1 MNESMSFDL
10 ELEQLADYEFKV
22 KFDWPGVDELLLDEP
37 APLGGSKGPN
47 AARLIAAGVANCLSA
62 SLVFC
67 LQGKF
72 KQPIGPLRTRVHG
85 ELVRNDKGRL
95 RIGRFD
101 VTIRLADDASSVQHM
116 DRCLA
121 QFEDFCVV
129 TESVRH
135 GIAVGVRVV
144 DAKGAEVFAAAA

>member
-1 MNESMSFDL
+1 MSESLAFDL
-10 ELEQLADYEFKV
+10 ELVQLADYEFKV

-37 APLGGSKGPN
+37 APLGGAKGPN

-72 KQPIGPLRTRVHG
+72 KQPIGPLHTKVRG

-95 RIGRFD
+95 RIGRLD
-101 VTIRLADDASSVQHM
+101 VTVQLAQDAAAVQHLQ
-116 DRCLA
+116 RCLD

-144 DAKGAEVFAAAA
+144 DASGAQVFAAG

>member
-1 MNESMSFDL
+1 
-10 ELEQLADYEFKV
+10 
-22 KFDWPGVDELLLDEP
+22 
-37 APLGGSKGPN
+37 
-47 AARLIAAGVANCLSA
+47 
-62 SLVFC
+62 VFC

-85 ELVRNDKGRL
+85 ELVRNDQGRL

>member
-1 MNESMSFDL
+1 MSESLAFEL
-10 ELEQLADYEFKV
+10 ELVQLADYEFKV

-37 APLGGSKGPN
+37 APLGGAKGPN

-72 KQPIGPLRTRVHG
+72 KQPIGPLHTKVRG

-95 RIGRFD
+95 RIGRLD
-101 VTIRLADDASSVQHM
+101 VTVQLAQDAAAVQHLQ
-116 DRCLA
+116 RCLD

-144 DAKGAEVFAAAA
+144 DASGAQVFAAG

>member
-1 MNESMSFDL
+1 MSESLAFDL
-10 ELEQLADYEFKV
+10 ELVQLADYEFKV

-37 APLGGSKGPN
+37 APLGGAKGPN

-72 KQPIGPLRTRVHG
+72 KQPIGPLHTKVRG
-85 ELVRNDKGRL
+85 ELVRNDRGRL
-95 RIGRFD
+95 RIGRLD
-101 VTIRLADDASSVQHM
+101 VTVQLAQDAAAVQHLQ
-116 DRCLA
+116 RCLD

-144 DAKGAEVFAAAA
+144 DASGAQVFAAG

>member
-1 MNESMSFDL
+1 VSEALAFDL
-10 ELEQLADYEFKV
+10 ELEQLADYQFKV
-22 KFDWPGVDELLLDEP
+22 KFDGPGVDELMLDEP
-37 APLGGSKGPN
+37 APLGASKGPN

-67 LQGKF
+67 LRGKF
-72 KQPIGPLRTRVHG
+72 KQPLGLLRTQVRG
-85 ELVRNDKGRL
+85 ELVRNQKGRL

-101 VTIRLADDASSVQHM
+101 VTIRLAEDASALRHLP
-116 DRCLA
+116 RCLE

-135 GIAVGVRVV
+135 GITVAVRVV
-144 DAKGAEVFAAAA
+144 DKDGAEVFAAG